1 MVSFYENIMNLKKKK
16 NVFFDFLTS
25 LQANQVL
32 VYNSEMILMLDH
44 PPNLWN
50 IVFLEKIIANY
61 INLHHIVSKPPAIS
75 EWKKHKWWE
84 LKKALSAAN
93 WKEYTTKL
101 WRIELTLS
109 LY

>member
-75 EWKKHKWWE
+75 E
-84 LKKALSAAN
+84 
-93 WKEYTTKL
+93 
-101 WRIELTLS
+101 
-109 LY
+109 